1 MSFSFNFTF
10 SCPVDSQPPR
20 PSTKGSD
27 QAQSAETSRRDCL
40 SLSPTPNRQT
50 TPMFAIGEGSDGAS
64 DLEANEDVLSQAAA
78 GDPHDH
84 LVSAT
89 AASGAEEHSPPKAP
103 LFPSGALHTA
113 ESATEPNQRAND
125 DTSTTSVRQAF
136 IASPQPG
143 ASVTERTPPPPVSGD
158 FSFVAKSSFPLVY
171 GGHTTPEPS
180 QSPVP
185 TPTTKRNRPDK
196 APADLGN
203 VTQLFRQLSVDGAT
217 SEVANGA
224 TREAPQTPMSSS
236 PREAIIELVDVTQG
250 LGQLSVEEVTGD
262 AASDDVFQNIAP
274 PLGSQTDAAQTSE
287 TTTDATRLLAQLSVG
302 DKDRPGVRMQ
312 TGKRDKKA
320 RYASFVEASGNRVV
334 VTAKKRSPLDL
345 DHLGTILSWIV
356 TYATVST
363 AKNQSIE
370 QSSRS
375 RLKVVQALRL
385 TCKRLCEVA
394 SPLLLPQ
401 VSVSLNAD
409 SLDRLEKFAQN
420 TDIARGITHFRMNLA
435 FYSCRFMSDPTA
447 FMSYQIRC
455 LELRTERLDRLYQ
468 EAHEKSTD
476 AREVKRLRLLKEFHH
491 RQLSGSISMPTRV
504 GFRDYERQYRLQ
516 KKALVGAGKDYHLLA
531 DKLARLARRMPNLES
546 LELTDMDIPLD
557 WEKTYRKPGLAGVR
571 QHFAAP
577 MRWEKHD
584 IASIAPLA
592 APMALL
598 VKLPVAFARH
608 GVLLKKLDISV
619 SPSWH
624 DKYSELQSE
633 EADRR
638 ALAQLE
644 NHLQEVNIS
653 FSPRDHDLVVER
665 RPLKSYDVD
674 RYSKQITA
682 MASFLKPFLSS
693 TLNSTKLRLCGKAF
707 SYPQGRVDQSDWPFL
722 LNLVDIPEWSR
733 LKRLK
738 LDHFYTPLS
747 RLTVLLG
754 NRPAPLTVK
763 LDNVTLV
770 GGTWRQ
776 ALDELRRK
784 RNRWDGSVFVESLS
798 SPREQRPSDDKPPE
812 VASGC
817 EPEGMKDVVWH
828 IQEQSFGVGGT
839 KSPLVDGPV
848 EREAIYD
855 DSRACHLNNPPLDA
869 EKYRKKQKKGEEK
882 RDEGKE
888 KHKEEDGKGEGE
900 EEWEDVEEV
909 EEEKGKEAR
918 PAIAEDDEYGSDDES
933 AGTSHGSGSDGDDEV
948 VDEQGARI
956 IRPFDS
962 EYEDLNYA
970 IEAMDSDSDFEGPFY
985 DSETGEYELQ
995 YNPRRW
1001 RY

>member
-1 MSFSFNFTF
+1 MSFSFSFTF
-10 SCPVDSQPPR
+10 SCPVNSQPPR
-20 PSTKGSD
+20 PSIKGSD
-27 QAQSAETSRRDCL
+27 QAQPAETSRRHCL
-40 SLSPTPNRQT
+40 SLSPTPSRHT
-50 TPMFAIGEGSDGAS
+50 TPMFAIGQGSDGAS
-64 DLEANEDVLSQAAA
+64 DLEANGDVLSQAAA
-78 GDPHDH
+78 GDPRHH

-89 AASGAEEHSPPKAP
+89 AAFGAEEHSPPKAP
-103 LFPSGALHTA
+103 LFPSGASHTA
-113 ESATEPNQRAND
+113 ESATSPNQRAND
-125 DTSTTSVRQAF
+125 DISTISVRQAF

-143 ASVTERTPPPPVSGD
+143 ASLTERTPPPPLSGD
-158 FSFVAKSSFPLVY
+158 FSFVAKSSSPLGY
-171 GGHTTPEPS
+171 GGHSTPGPS

-185 TPTTKRNRPDK
+185 TPTTKRHRPDK
-196 APADLGN
+196 APADLDN

-217 SEVANGA
+217 AEVANGA
-224 TREAPQTPMSSS
+224 TREAPMSSGS
-236 PREAIIELVDVTQG
+236 HEAIKELVDVTQG
-250 LGQLSVEEVTGD
+250 LGQLSVEGGTVD
-262 AASDDVFQNIAP
+262 AAHDDVAQNAAP
-274 PLGSQTDAAQTSE
+274 TLGSQTDAAQPSE
-287 TTTDATRLLAQLSVG
+287 TTTDAVRLLGQLSVR
-302 DKDRPGVRMQ
+302 DKDGPGVRIQ
-312 TGKRDKKA
+312 TGKRRKKA

-334 VTAKKRSPLDL
+334 VTAKKRPPLDL
-345 DHLGTILSWIV
+345 DHHGTILSWIV
-356 TYATVST
+356 TYATAST
-363 AKNQSIE
+363 AKKQCIE
-370 QSSRS
+370 QSSRF

-385 TCKRLCEVA
+385 TCKRLCEVV

-420 TDIARGITHFRMNLA
+420 TDVARGITHFRMNLA

-447 FMSYQIRC
+447 FMSYQMRC

-468 EAHEKSTD
+468 EAYEKSTD
-476 AREVKRLRLLKEFHH
+476 AREVERLRLLKEFHH

-531 DKLARLARRMPNLES
+531 DKLARLAKRMPNLES

-557 WEKTYRKPGLAGVR
+557 WEKTYREPGLAGVR

-608 GVLLKKLDISV
+608 GVLLKKLGISV
-619 SPSWH
+619 SPSWY

-633 EADRR
+633 EADGR

-653 FSPRDHDLVVER
+653 FAPRDHDLVVER
-665 RPLKSYDVD
+665 RPLKSYHVD
-674 RYSKQITA
+674 RYSKQIA
-682 MASFLKPFLSS
+682 AIASLLNPFLSS
-693 TLNSTKLRLCGKAF
+693 TLNPTKLRLCGEAF
-707 SYPQGRVDQSDWPFL
+707 SYPPGRVDQSDWPFL

-733 LKRLK
+733 LERLE

-747 RLTVLLG
+747 RLTMLLG

-763 LDNVTLV
+763 LDNITLV
-770 GGTWRQ
+770 DGTWRQ

-784 RNRWDGSVFVESLS
+784 RDQWDGSVFVESLS

-817 EPEGMKDVVWH
+817 EPEGMKDVMWH
-828 IQEQSFGVGGT
+828 IQGQSFGVGGM

-855 DSRACHLNNPPLDA
+855 GIRACHLDNPPLDA
-869 EKYRKKQKKGEEK
+869 EKYKEKQKKGEEK

-888 KHKEEDGKGEGE
+888 KHKEEDGKGKGE

-948 VDEQGARI
+948 IDEQGARI

-970 IEAMDSDSDFEGPFY
+970 IEAMDSDSVFEGPFY